1 MPTLRFV
8 GIPVLLCISGIS
20 SVGIADVGAQL
31 IDRGTIGLIAAH
43 NAAAAAEACAG
54 SRKIKI
60 AFAAVDDDGQ
70 AILSERMDHVSP
82 LILQAAQDKAST
94 AAGVGVSTKSLEQAV
109 NRDHV
114 ELLSLKQLVSVAGGV
129 PLIVAGRVVGGVGV
143 SGGESQDDEAC
154 VTAAVQALGLS
165 K

>member
-1 MPTLRFV
+1 MLTTRIL
-8 GIPVLLCISGIS
+8 GIPVLLCV
-20 SVGIADVGAQL
+20 SVIYTVGVADVGAQL
-31 IDRGTIGLIAAH
+31 VDKSTISLASAH

-54 SRKIKI
+54 TRKIKI

-70 AILSERMDHVSP
+70 VILSERMDRVSP
-82 LILQAAQDKAST
+82 LILQAAQDKASS
-94 AAGVGVSTKSLEQAV
+94 AAGVGVSTKSLEQALKH
-109 NRDHV
+109 DHV
-114 ELLSLKQLVSVAGGV
+114 ELLSVRQLVSVAGGV

-143 SGGESQDDEAC
+143 SGGESDDDEAC

>member
-31 IDRGTIGLIAAH
+31 VDRSTISLAAAH
-43 NAAAAAEACAG
+43 NAAAAAEACAR

-70 AILSERMDHVSP
+70 AILSERMDDVSP

-109 NRDHV
+109 NHDHV
-114 ELLSLKQLVSVAGGV
+114 ELLSIRHLVSVAGGV

-143 SGGESQDDEAC
+143 SGGESLDDEAC

>member
-1 MPTLRFV
+1 M
-8 GIPVLLCISGIS
+8 S

-31 IDRGTIGLIAAH
+31 VDRSTISLAAARS
-43 NAAAAAEACAG
+43 AAAAAEACAG

-60 AFAAVDDDGQ
+60 AVAAVDEDGQ
-70 AILSERMDHVSP
+70 AILSERMDGVSP

-109 NRDHV
+109 NHDHV
-114 ELLSLKQLVSVAGGV
+114 ELLSVRQLVPVAGGV
-129 PLIVAGRVVGGVGV
+129 PLIAAGRVVGGVGV

-154 VTAAVQALGLS
+154 VTAAVQAIGLS